1 MDRRIL
7 VNGGIPIA
15 ELVLEEIDACPGL
28 DRPEACLPKL
38 EEIFADWQA
47 GGAAASLPL
56 LIAAVSPRLA
66 VLRGQLA
73 RPVFSPGCTEVHR
86 PRICLSKGQSVDQRM
101 RLGMQCRLSPTAD
114 VPSHTSGA
122 AMAMK
127 RTSLTLSDT
136 RVIE

>member
-47 GGAAASLPL
+47 GGAAASLSRPSRR
-56 LIAAVSPRLA
+56 ASPFGEGSS
-66 VLRGQLA
+66 RGLCSLPDVR
-73 RPVFSPGCTEVHR
+73 RPTGRAF
-86 PRICLSKGQSVDQRM
+86 
-101 RLGMQCRLSPTAD
+101 A
-114 VPSHTSGA
+114 
-122 AMAMK
+122 
-127 RTSLTLSDT
+127 
-136 RVIE
+136 